1 VKPIEEIAQSIVDEM
16 DITDLMAMA
25 IVDTEAW
32 LKDMGADG
40 ELQETIEDRHWK
52 KACPI
57 EALKGELEEDLNEI
71 FEDYSLKCQ
80 SIGYTHGVTTQMR
93 TDSENMASD
102 HRELQKHIFWI
113 TYPHIVCNPKMYH
126 L

>member
-40 ELQETIEDRHWK
+40 ELQ
-52 KACPI
+52 
-57 EALKGELEEDLNEI
+57 
-71 FEDYSLKCQ
+71 
-80 SIGYTHGVTTQMR
+80 
-93 TDSENMASD
+93 
-102 HRELQKHIFWI
+102 KHVFWI